1 MSLTPPLPVNKNHQ
15 EKQHQAMAPTNIDP
29 ICKTGEGRNMVLCQA
44 KGYHR
49 MWDHNLA
56 TEPHKANLGD
66 IGTQIGAETYTDVA
80 IDNSKQ
86 GTMTASVNLE
96 QTMGSIIVILGILLA
111 LYLCRYGFHSIRQ
124 TTITH
129 FGNTQQ
135 PPDPSLERTNRT
147 IYRPQPPPRYDSITT

>member
-1 MSLTPPLPVNKNHQ
+1 
-15 EKQHQAMAPTNIDP
+15 MAPPKIDP
-29 ICKTGEGRNMVLCQA
+29 ICMTKDGRNLVHCQA
-44 KGYHR
+44 HGLYNVFHHLGPNYNK
-49 MWDHNLA
+49 
-56 TEPHKANLGD
+56 TSSANKTSSED
-66 IGTQIGAETYTDVA
+66 TGTHIGAETYTGVA

-86 GTMTASVNLE
+86 GTMTAEVNIE

-135 PPDPSLERTNRT
+135 PPHPSLERTNRN
-147 IYRPQPPPRYDSITT
+147 IYRPQPPPRNDSTTT

>member
-1 MSLTPPLPVNKNHQ
+1 MSLTPPPPVNKNHQ
-15 EKQHQAMAPTNIDP
+15 EKQQQAMAPTNIDP
-29 ICKTGEGRNMVLCQA
+29 ICKTAEGRNMVVCQA
-44 KGYHR
+44 TGYHK
-49 MWDHNLA
+49 MFNHLA
-56 TEPHKANLGD
+56 TDHHKANPGD
-66 IGTQIGAETYTDVA
+66 TGTHIGAETYTDVA

-86 GTMTASVNLE
+86 RTMTASVNIE

>member
-1 MSLTPPLPVNKNHQ
+1 MNLTLPPPVNKKHQ
-15 EKQHQAMAPTNIDP
+15 KKQHQVMAPTNMDP

-49 MWDHNLA
+49 MWNHLA
-56 TEPHKANLGD
+56 TEPHKANLGN

-86 GTMTASVNLE
+86 GTMTASVNIE
-96 QTMGSIIVILGILLA
+96 QTMGSIIVILGILIA
-111 LYLCRYGFHSIRQ
+111 LYLCRYGFQSFRQ

-129 FGNTQQ
+129 FGNAPKLPHPNQ
-135 PPDPSLERTNRT
+135 ERPNRDM
-147 IYRPQPPPRYDSITT
+147 YRPQPPPRYDSTIA